1 MQGCEQRQT
10 AARYLSIERGA
21 AQSPREAQYCS
32 NDPGFAAL
40 TIVSACH
47 FIRIAYY
54 YGAVN

>member
-21 AQSPREAQYCS
+21 AQSPREAQYRS